1 MKRGCLGTGALVV
14 GALFSI
20 GLSAIGIAM
29 LVSPPRYIDFTCDR
43 ATETCVIDNHVV
55 RRSFPFADIDKVRT
69 HHGFSRGNGASN
81 ALELLLKMGARKR
94 SATRS
99 STRNTL
105 STATSR
111 TKRRRSSASAR
122 RRAANGRAK
131 KSGRPRSKKFAS
143 SSSASSFSASSSSSR
158 EPAARDPLD
167 TEPAAARFRHLPQ
180 GLSSCAT
187 SSR

>member
-81 ALELLLKMGARKR
+81 ALELLLKNGRTETICDTQLDAQYAQYGDITHEATTVIRVGTPPSGQWTCEEVGTTTFQKIRVLLVGVFFLSVVFFFAR
-94 SATRS
+94 
-99 STRNTL
+99 
-105 STATSR
+105 
-111 TKRRRSSASAR
+111 AR
-122 RRAANGRAK
+122 RA
-131 KSGRPRSKKFAS
+131 RP
-143 SSSASSFSASSSSSR
+143 
-158 EPAARDPLD
+158 
-167 TEPAAARFRHLPQ
+167 T
-180 GLSSCAT
+180 
-187 SSR
+187 